1 MQLIRARH
9 GKTQQKLLSVFN
21 KEEQECI
28 VLLNKHLEG
37 KTEKLKNPYLKDS
50 LAYAA
55 WVIARLSGWSG
66 YESQRPPGPIDFLT
80 GLQRFTERFE
90 GFMLA
95 KMT

>member
-1 MQLIRARH
+1 MGL
-9 GKTQQKLLSVFN
+9 TSLPS
-21 KEEQECI
+21 EQVCI

-37 KTEKLKNPYLKDS
+37 KTEKLKNPYLSDS

-66 YESQRPPGPIDFLT
+66 YESQRPLGPIDFLT

-90 GFMLA
+90 CFMLA